1 MMNLDCVQ
9 LAVLVI
15 SAVLIGINKTAL
27 PGVGVLP
34 VILLSIVFPARQS
47 TGIQLIMLAMA
58 DLMAVAYYRRHAD
71 WKILLRLLPFAFV
84 GLAAGSL
91 ILRFLKDSDLRVLIG
106 LIVLALMIV
115 SFVKQHLAPEKIPS
129 GRIISGFFGFLV
141 GVTTQLANAAGP
153 VAAIYFLAM
162 KLPKDKYMGCSAWF
176 FLILNWTKLPIF
188 VWEGRITM
196 DALKIDLLMI
206 PALVVGAVGG
216 VLLLKNI
223 PQKWFENIIQILI
236 LISVIKLLVG

>member
-1 MMNLDCVQ
+1 MNLDCIQ

-27 PGVGVLP
+27 PGIGVLP
-34 VILLSIVFPARQS
+34 VVLLSIVFPARQS

-71 WKILLRLLPFAFV
+71 WHILLRLLPFAFV

-91 ILRFLKDSDLRVLIG
+91 ILRYLEDAHLRIIIG
-106 LIVLALMIV
+106 VIVLALMALNFI
-115 SFVKQHLAPEKIPS
+115 KQRLAPEKIPS
-129 GRIISGFFGFLV
+129 GRVISAIFGFLV
-141 GVTTQLANAAGP
+141 GVTTQIANAAGP

-188 VWEGRITM
+188 ISEGRITM

-206 PALVVGAVGG
+206 PLLVAGAVGG
-216 VLLLKNI
+216 VMLLKHI
-223 PQKWFENIIQILI
+223 PQKLFENIIQIFI